1 MDTNFICKRCHYE
14 TYAFKDLV
22 RHCKKKNKCSKN
34 LESYNYSDDQLLV
47 MSLMPYHN
55 NIHSIKN
62 TEIEHL
68 RSSNILYNNL
78 NNYLNTI
85 NKLYK
90 SKNKDKKCEYC
101 NESFCKLNELK
112 KHMIINCYH
121 QYLLNEN
128 ENNNINKN
136 IINNGIIGN
145 NNNIINNIN
154 QQNIYVEIKNPIQFD
169 ELWDISGIDIKTKF
183 FIIFNNLMYTSL
195 LEEILKNEINLN
207 IIIDKNTNSGL
218 VYKNN
223 IEEYIE
229 MKLKDIVNIT
239 MEKLKN
245 QLLEINNDIQD
256 KVFKD
261 VSDYYR
267 KMITKKYIDYTKDK
281 DIQEQVIGCV
291 SNIFEKKKEDAIKI
305 SKILGY

>member
-1 MDTNFICKRCHYE
+1 
-14 TYAFKDLV
+14 
-22 RHCKKKNKCSKN
+22 
-34 LESYNYSDDQLLV
+34 
-47 MSLMPYHN
+47 
-55 NIHSIKN
+55 
-62 TEIEHL
+62 
-68 RSSNILYNNL
+68 
-78 NNYLNTI
+78 
-85 NKLYK
+85 
-90 SKNKDKKCEYC
+90 
-101 NESFCKLNELK
+101 
-112 KHMIINCYH
+112 
-121 QYLLNEN
+121 
-128 ENNNINKN
+128 
-136 IINNGIIGN
+136 
-145 NNNIINNIN
+145 
-154 QQNIYVEIKNPIQFD
+154 
-169 ELWDISGIDIKTKF
+169 
-183 FIIFNNLMYTSL
+183 MYTSL